1 MELNLLR
8 RLREYDSIF
17 PGDQYS
23 TEMNISI
30 LDDDVAEPKEMFYLH
45 FEIPE
50 GLEPK
55 IKLLNNQVPVV
66 IEDDE
71 STCRL
76 WKGT

>member
-1 MELNLLR
+1 
-8 RLREYDSIF
+8 
-17 PGDQYS
+17 
-23 TEMNISI
+23 MNISI
-30 LDDDVAEPKEMFYLH
+30 LDDHVAEPKEMFYLH
-45 FEIPE
+45 FEIPK